1 MGVTKLLGIYCI
13 MSKSLTLH
21 DCRLH
26 AHASVVNS
34 DARGMQQG
42 VQHDT
47 TEIPLFT
54 IIYGASWN
62 QNLA

>member
-1 MGVTKLLGIYCI
+1 MLALPRKL
-13 MSKSLTLH
+13 H
-21 DCRLH
+21 RDRRLH

-34 DARGMQQG
+34 DARGMQEG